1 MTTRRPFLVLAGTL
15 AVVVLASCGSTGDD
29 GATSSATD
37 AAAVATTA
45 APDTTAAPA
54 TTAAPTTAAPTTA
67 APTTAAPATTPA
79 AAEGAIVPGADPEVD
94 AVVAA
99 YSAVFDSAVPFE
111 QKQAFLPDAGA
122 LRPTL
127 DKYATTGAAFGGIKL
142 QPTAVT
148 IDGDTASVTYDVMFG
163 GKPAYEA
170 LSGTAVRQN
179 GAWVVTREEFCGF
192 MSSARTPCEG

>member
-1 MTTRRPFLVLAGTL
+1 MTTRRPLLALAGTL

-67 APTTAAPATTPA
+67 APATTAAA
-79 AAEGAIVPGADPEVD
+79 AGGAIVLGADPEVD

-111 QKQAFLPDAGA
+111 QKQAFLPDAA
-122 LRPTL
+122 VLRPTL
-127 DKYATTGAAFGGIKL
+127 DKYATTGAAFRGIKL

-148 IDGDTASVTYDVMFG
+148 IDGDTASVTYDVLFG

-170 LSGTAVRQN
+170 LTGTAVRQN